1 MVFLKGILVTNY
13 LTSKEIQN
21 YEMFNFFIIDFNL
34 LNF

>member
-1 MVFLKGILVTNY
+1 MAFLKGIFVTNY

-34 LNF
+34 LNS